1 VRKGGGMGA
10 AALKLA
16 KLSALGWELRLY
28 HVPHRFDEN
37 IARALVRPA
46 AEVKAACASR
56 HLLLFYLVEVGK
68 YAFAY
73 ALADPSLFPGR
84 PAGRLKAVDPAFCPT
99 ATVVKRGVEGL
110 ASLYEAAIRFEG
122 APPAALSVT
131 PLLMFPTLCQRPTP
145 ALEPLCKRAQAIR
158 EIVKRPIALEPLG
171 GKPQDDTTESNY
183 QRDEAGVTQK
193 SGACQNAVGNANPQR
208 GDSAAAES
216 TSNVGGSA
224 AEVATDGAASSVDF
238 VALCG
243 YRIDAKCL
251 AWLCRVVCGCGGV

>member
-1 VRKGGGMGA
+1 MDV
-10 AALKLA
+10 AALKLV
-16 KLSALGWELRLY
+16 KLAALGWELRLY
-28 HVPHRFDEN
+28 HVPRRFDEN
-37 IARALVRPA
+37 IARALVRPL

-73 ALADPSLFPGR
+73 ALADPTLFPGR
-84 PAGRLKAVDPAFCPT
+84 PAGRLKAVDSAVCPT

-110 ASLYEAAIRFEG
+110 ASLYEAAVRFEG

-171 GKPQDDTTESNY
+171 GKSQDD
-183 QRDEAGVTQK
+183 
-193 SGACQNAVGNANPQR
+193 
-208 GDSAAAES
+208 AAES
-216 TSNVGGSA
+216 SPTIADQNTVENLSLQRGGSVAIESTDVASSSA
-224 AEVATDGAASSVDF
+224 AEVATDGSASSADF
-238 VALCG
+238 VELCG
-243 YRIDAKCL
+243 CRVDAKCL
-251 AWLCRVVCGCGGV
+251 AWLCRAVCGCGRV

>member
-1 VRKGGGMGA
+1 MDV
-10 AALKLA
+10 AALKLV
-16 KLSALGWELRLY
+16 KLAALGWELRLY
-28 HVPHRFDEN
+28 HVPRRFDEN

-84 PAGRLKAVDPAFCPT
+84 PAGRLKAVDPAVCPT

-122 APPAALSVT
+122 APTAALSVT

-171 GKPQDDTTESNY
+171 GKPQDDATESNY

-193 SGACQNAVGNANPQR
+193 GGAGKRGSGSVAI
-208 GDSAAAES
+208 ES
-216 TSNVGGSA
+216 TGATFGVGGGSA
-224 AEVATDGAASSVDF
+224 STADF
-238 VALCG
+238 VEVCG
-243 YRIDAKCL
+243 CRVDARCL